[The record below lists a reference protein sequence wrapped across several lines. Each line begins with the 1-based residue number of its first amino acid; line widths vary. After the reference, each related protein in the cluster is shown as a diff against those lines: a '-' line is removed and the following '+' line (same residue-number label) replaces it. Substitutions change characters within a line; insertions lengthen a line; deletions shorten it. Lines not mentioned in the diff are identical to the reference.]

1 MPSPDLGSMEESLNY
16 LKKNI
21 YKALPSTRLESKI
34 DSMAYNRVS
43 VHLVAFKK
51 ALVEGLR
58 TLLDSH
64 HWIPAIDYVV
74 RGTKTTNKIQILILS
89 LILILII
96 IMFLILILIQV
107 VAWAMVK
114 ATPLWSNPSHNT
126 VKNFRYAP
134 QRFLSEINSVRRR
147 KKSSSKMFR

>member
-1 MPSPDLGSMEESLNY
+1 MPSPDLGAMEENLNY

-51 ALVEGLR
+51 GLVESLR

-64 HWIPAIDYVV
+64 HWIPAIDY
-74 RGTKTTNKIQILILS
+74 
-89 LILILII
+89 
-96 IMFLILILIQV
+96 
-107 VAWAMVK
+107 
-114 ATPLWSNPSHNT
+114 T
-126 VKNFRYAP
+126 VKSTKNLTPVELGTSRLWP
-134 QRFLSEINSVRRR
+134 GQW
-147 KKSSSKMFR
+147 

>member
-1 MPSPDLGSMEESLNY
+1 MVSYVTTEGNLMAWLNDLQLEETLNY

-21 YKALPSTRLESKI
+21 YKALPSTRLESKT

-51 ALVEGLR
+51 GLVDGLR

-74 RGTKTTNKIQILILS
+74 RGKS
-89 LILILII
+89 
-96 IMFLILILIQV
+96 
-107 VAWAMVK
+107 
-114 ATPLWSNPSHNT
+114 PSRS
-126 VKNFRYAP
+126 KSRY
-134 QRFLSEINSVRRR
+134 
-147 KKSSSKMFR
+147 

>member
-1 MPSPDLGSMEESLNY
+1 MPSPDVGAMEENLNY

-51 ALVEGLR
+51 GLVEGLR

-74 RGTKTTNKIQILILS
+74 SQPEPDRDLEPDVYLGTSRLWRGR
-89 LILILII
+89 
-96 IMFLILILIQV
+96 
-107 VAWAMVK
+107 W
-114 ATPLWSNPSHNT
+114 
-126 VKNFRYAP
+126 
-134 QRFLSEINSVRRR
+134 
-147 KKSSSKMFR
+147 

>member
-1 MPSPDLGSMEESLNY
+1 MPSPDVGAMEESLNY

-51 ALVEGLR
+51 GLVEGLR

-74 RGTKTTNKIQILILS
+74 SQPDPDPDLEPDVYLGTSRLWRGR
-89 LILILII
+89 
-96 IMFLILILIQV
+96 
-107 VAWAMVK
+107 W
-114 ATPLWSNPSHNT
+114 
-126 VKNFRYAP
+126 
-134 QRFLSEINSVRRR
+134 
-147 KKSSSKMFR
+147 